1 MKFIKSFYLNNR
13 FFAVLAGIVLL
24 FVFGFIIEVLVGIAK
39 ILLLVLIVLF
49 FIDLLLMY
57 GTQNGVKGS
66 RSANEKLSNGDENKI
81 QLNIQNQYGFLTFLK
96 IIDEIPHQFQI
107 RNFLF
112 ATSLEP
118 GANKTIQYNLRPV
131 KRGKY
136 KFGALNI
143 YISSKIGFVA
153 RRYRFAQQQMIPVY
167 PSYLQMRK
175 YELLA
180 ISNRLTEVGIKK
192 IRRIGHNQEFEQ
204 IKEYVQ
210 GDDVRTINWKATAR
224 RNNLM
229 VNHYQ
234 DEKSQQVYCVIDKGR
249 VMKMPFEQ
257 MSLLDYA
264 INASLVISNIAMN
277 KDDKAGLI
285 TFNHEIES
293 ILPARRG
300 LSQMQSILEVLYKQ
314 TTAFKESNFE
324 KLYITLK
331 RKVNHRSL
339 IILYTNFESE
349 SALAR
354 QLPYLKAIA
363 GSHLLLVVLFENT
376 ELTHLLESTAY
387 STEEVYLK
395 TVAEKF
401 DLEKRLI
408 VKELRKYGV
417 HAILTTPQ
425 NLTVNTI
432 NKYLEFKS
440 RGLI

>member
-1 MKFIKSFYLNNR
+1 MKFLQSFYLNNR
-13 FFAVLAGIVLL
+13 FFVAIIGIVLMFAL
-24 FVFGFIIEVLVGIAK
+24 GFMVQAFVGIAK
-39 ILLLVLIVLF
+39 ISLLVLGILLI
-49 FIDLLLMY
+49 IDLLLIY
-57 GTQNGVKGS
+57 GTRNGLKGA

-81 QLNIQNQYGFLTFLK
+81 QLHIKNHYSFVTFLK

-112 ATSLEP
+112 QTSLEP
-118 GANKTIQYNLRPV
+118 SASKTLEYKLRPV
-131 KRGKY
+131 KRGEY
-136 KFGALNI
+136 KFGALNV
-143 YISSKIGFVA
+143 YISTKIGFIA

-180 ISNRLTEVGIKK
+180 ISNRLTEAGIKK
-192 IRRIGHNQEFEQ
+192 IRRVGHNQEFEQ

-210 GDDVRTINWKATAR
+210 GDDIRTINWKATAR

-285 TFNHEIES
+285 TFNHQIET
-293 ILPARRG
+293 ILPARKG
-300 LSQMQSILEVLYKQ
+300 LAQMQGILEILYKQ
-314 TTAFKESNFE
+314 NTAFKESNFE

-331 RKVNHRSL
+331 RKIKHRSL
-339 IILYTNFESE
+339 IVLFTNFESE

-363 GSHLLLVVLFENT
+363 SNHLLLVVLFENT
-376 ELTHLLESTAY
+376 ELENLLESPAY

-401 DLEKRLI
+401 DFEKRLI

-417 HAILTTPQ
+417 HAVLSTPQ

>member
-1 MKFIKSFYLNNR
+1 MKFLQSFYLNNR
-13 FFAVLAGIVLL
+13 FFLVIIGIVLL
-24 FVFGFIIEVLVGIAK
+24 FALGFIVQALVGIAK
-39 ILLLVLIVLF
+39 IALLVLGVLCI
-49 FIDLLLMY
+49 IDLLLIY
-57 GTQNGVKGS
+57 GTRNGLKGA

-81 QLNIQNQYGFLTFLK
+81 QLHIQNHYSFLTFLK

-112 ATSLEP
+112 QTTLEP
-118 GANKTIQYNLRPV
+118 RTNKTLEYKLRPV
-131 KRGKY
+131 KRGEY
-136 KFGALNI
+136 KFGALNV
-143 YISSKIGFVA
+143 YISTKIGFIA

-180 ISNRLTEVGIKK
+180 ISNRLTEAGIKK
-192 IRRIGHNQEFEQ
+192 IRRVGHNQEFEQ

-210 GDDVRTINWKATAR
+210 GDDMRTINWKATAR

-234 DEKSQQVYCVIDKGR
+234 DEKSQQVYCIVDKGR

-264 INASLVISNIAMN
+264 INASLVISSIAMN

-285 TFNHEIES
+285 TFNRQIES
-293 ILPARRG
+293 ILPARKG
-300 LSQMQSILEVLYKQ
+300 LAQMQSILEVLYKQ
-314 TTAFKESNFE
+314 NTAFKESNFE

-331 RKVNHRSL
+331 RKIKHRSL
-339 IILYTNFESE
+339 IILFTNFESE
-349 SALAR
+349 SALTR

-363 GSHLLLVVLFENT
+363 GNHLLLVVLFENT
-376 ELTHLLESTAY
+376 ELRSLLEAPAY

-395 TVAEKF
+395 TIAEKF
-401 DLEKRLI
+401 DFEKRLI
-408 VKELRKYGV
+408 VKELRKCGV
-417 HAILTTPQ
+417 HAVLSTPQ
-425 NLTVNTI
+425 SLTVNTI

>member
-1 MKFIKSFYLNNR
+1 MKFIKSFYINYR
-13 FFAVLAGIVLL
+13 FFAVLTGIILL
-24 FVFGFIIEVLVGIAK
+24 FVLGFMVETLIIISKLA
-39 ILLLVLIVLF
+39 LLVLGALF
-49 FIDLLLMY
+49 LLDILLIY
-57 GTQNGVKGS
+57 GVRRGMKGA
-66 RSANEKLSNGDENKI
+66 RSANEKLSNGDENQILIHLKN
-81 QLNIQNQYGFLTFLK
+81 LYGFNVTLK

-112 ATSLEP
+112 ETNLES
-118 GANKTIQYNLRPV
+118 GANKSIQYHLRPV
-131 KRGKY
+131 KRGQY
-136 KFGALNI
+136 KFGALNV
-143 YISSKIGFVA
+143 YVSSKIGLVA
-153 RRYRFAQQQMIPVY
+153 RRYRFAQHQMIPVY

-180 ISNRLTEVGIKK
+180 ISNRLTEVGVKK
-192 IRRIGHNQEFEQ
+192 IRRVGHNQEFEQ

-210 GDDVRTINWKATAR
+210 GDDIRTINWKATAR

-234 DEKSQQVYCVIDKGR
+234 DEKSQQVYSVIDKGR
-249 VMKMPFEQ
+249 VMKMPFER

-285 TFNHEIES
+285 TFNNQVETV
-293 ILPARRG
+293 LPARKG

-314 TTAFKESNFE
+314 KTAFKESNFE

-331 RKVNHRSL
+331 NKVNHRSL

-349 SALAR
+349 SALKR

-363 GSHLLLVVLFENT
+363 SNHLLLVVLFKNT
-376 ELTHLLESTAY
+376 ELEGLLESTTF
-387 STEEVYLK
+387 STEEVYMK
-395 TVAEKF
+395 TIAEKF
-401 DLEKRLI
+401 DFDKRLI
-408 VKELRKYGV
+408 VRELRKFGV
-417 HAILTTPQ
+417 HAILTAPQ
-425 NLTVNTI
+425 TLTVDTI

>member
-1 MKFIKSFYLNNR
+1 MKFIRSFYLNNR
-13 FFAVLAGIVLL
+13 FFAALIGIVML
-24 FVFGFIIEVLVGIAK
+24 FVLGFMVESLISIAK
-39 ILLLVLIVLF
+39 ISLLVLLVLF
-49 FIDLLLMY
+49 LIDILLVY
-57 GTQNGVKGS
+57 GIGQGIKGT
-66 RSANEKLSNGDENKI
+66 RSANEKLSNGDQNKI
-81 QLNIQNQYGFLTFLK
+81 QLHITNQYGFVVFLK

-112 ATSLEP
+112 TTSLEP
-118 GANKTIQYNLRPV
+118 GTNKNIQYNLRPV
-131 KRGKY
+131 KRGEY
-136 KFGALNI
+136 KFGALNV
-143 YISSKIGFVA
+143 YASSKIGFVA
-153 RRYRFAQQQMIPVY
+153 RRYRFAQHQMIPVY

-192 IRRIGHNQEFEQ
+192 IRKVGHNQEFEQ

-210 GDDVRTINWKATAR
+210 GDDIRTINWKATAR

-234 DEKSQQVYCVIDKGR
+234 DEKSQQIYSVIDKGR
-249 VMKMPFEQ
+249 AMKMPFEE

-264 INASLVISNIAMN
+264 INASLVISNIAMV

-285 TFNHEIES
+285 TFNHQIES
-293 ILPARRG
+293 ILPARKG

-314 TTAFKESNFE
+314 KTAFKESNFE

-331 RKVNHRSL
+331 RKINHRSL

-349 SALAR
+349 TALLR

-363 GSHLLLVVLFENT
+363 SSHLLLVVLFENT
-376 ELTHLLESTAY
+376 ELSNLLESTAY

-395 TVAEKF
+395 TIAEKF
-401 DLEKRLI
+401 DFEKRLI

-417 HAILTTPQ
+417 HAILTAPQ

>member
-1 MKFIKSFYLNNR
+1 MRFIKSFYLNYR
-13 FFAVLAGIVLL
+13 FFAAFTGIILL
-24 FVFGFIIEVLVGIAK
+24 FVLGFMVEVLIIIAK
-39 ILLLVLIVLF
+39 IALLVLIFLLL
-49 FIDLLLMY
+49 IDVLLMY
-57 GTQNGVKGS
+57 GVKNGLKGA
-66 RSANEKLSNGDENKI
+66 RSTNEKLSNGDQNKI
-81 QLNIQNQYGFLTFLK
+81 LIELKNAYNFVLSLK

-107 RNFLF
+107 RDFLF
-112 ATSLEP
+112 ETKLET
-118 GANKTIQYNLRPV
+118 GASKSIQYTIRPV
-131 KRGKY
+131 KRGEY
-136 KFGALNI
+136 KFGALNV
-143 YISSKIGFVA
+143 YASGKIGLVA
-153 RRYRFAQQQMIPVY
+153 RRYRFAQEQTIPVY

-180 ISNRLTEVGIKK
+180 ISNRLTEVGVKK
-192 IRRIGHNQEFEQ
+192 IRKVGRNQEFEQ

-210 GDDVRTINWKATAR
+210 GDDIRTINWKATAR
-224 RNNLM
+224 RNTLM

-234 DEKSQQVYCVIDKGR
+234 DEKSQQVYSIIDKGR
-249 VMKMPFEQ
+249 VMKMPFEH

-264 INASLVISNIAMN
+264 INASLVVSNIAMN

-285 TFNHEIES
+285 TFNHQVES

-314 TTAFKESNFE
+314 KTAFKESNFE

-331 RKVNHRSL
+331 SKINHRSL

-349 SALAR
+349 TSLQR

-363 GSHLLLVVLFENT
+363 SNHLLLVVLFKNT
-376 ELTHLLESTAY
+376 ELQTLLDATTY

-395 TVAEKF
+395 TIAEKF
-401 DLEKRLI
+401 DFEKRLI
-408 VKELRKYGV
+408 VRELRKYGV
-417 HAILTTPQ
+417 HSVLTTPQ
-425 NLTVNTI
+425 ALTVDTI

>member
-1 MKFIKSFYLNNR
+1 MAII
-13 FFAVLAGIVLL
+13 GIVLMFAL
-24 FVFGFIIEVLVGIAK
+24 GFMVQAFVGIAK
-39 ILLLVLIVLF
+39 ISLLVLGILLI
-49 FIDLLLMY
+49 IDLLLIY
-57 GTQNGVKGS
+57 GTRNGLKGA

-81 QLNIQNQYGFLTFLK
+81 QLHIQNHYSFVTFLK

-112 ATSLEP
+112 QTSLEP
-118 GANKTIQYNLRPV
+118 SASKTLEYKLRPV
-131 KRGKY
+131 KRGEY
-136 KFGALNI
+136 KFGALNV
-143 YISSKIGFVA
+143 YISTKIGFIA

-180 ISNRLTEVGIKK
+180 ISNRLTEAGIKK
-192 IRRIGHNQEFEQ
+192 IRRVGHNQEFEQ

-210 GDDVRTINWKATAR
+210 GDDIRTINWKATAR

-285 TFNHEIES
+285 TFNHQIET
-293 ILPARRG
+293 ILPARKG
-300 LSQMQSILEVLYKQ
+300 LAQMQGILEILYKQ
-314 TTAFKESNFE
+314 NTAFKESNFE

-331 RKVNHRSL
+331 RKIKHRSL
-339 IILYTNFESE
+339 IVLFTNFESE

-363 GSHLLLVVLFENT
+363 SNHLLLVVLFENT
-376 ELTHLLESTAY
+376 ELENLLESPAY

-401 DLEKRLI
+401 DFEKRLI

-417 HAILTTPQ
+417 HAVLSTPQ

>member
-1 MKFIKSFYLNNR
+1 MAII
-13 FFAVLAGIVLL
+13 GIVLMFAL
-24 FVFGFIIEVLVGIAK
+24 GFMVQALVGIAK
-39 ILLLVLIVLF
+39 ISLLVLGILLT
-49 FIDLLLMY
+49 IDILLIY
-57 GTQNGVKGS
+57 GTRNGLKGA

-81 QLNIQNQYGFLTFLK
+81 QLHIKNHYNFVTFLK

-112 ATSLEP
+112 QTSLEP
-118 GANKTIQYNLRPV
+118 SASKTLEYKLRPV
-131 KRGKY
+131 KRGEY
-136 KFGALNI
+136 KFGALNV
-143 YISSKIGFVA
+143 YTSTKIGFIA

-180 ISNRLTEVGIKK
+180 ISNRLTEAGIKK
-192 IRRIGHNQEFEQ
+192 IRKVGRNQEFEQ

-210 GDDVRTINWKATAR
+210 GDDIRTINWKATAR

-249 VMKMPFEQ
+249 IMKMPFEQ

-285 TFNHEIES
+285 TFSHQIET
-293 ILPARRG
+293 ILPARKG
-300 LSQMQSILEVLYKQ
+300 LAQMQGILEILYKQ
-314 TTAFKESNFE
+314 NTTFKESNFE

-331 RKVNHRSL
+331 RKIKHRSL
-339 IILYTNFESE
+339 IILFTNFESE

-363 GSHLLLVVLFENT
+363 SNHLLLVVLFENT
-376 ELTHLLESTAY
+376 ELENLLESPAY

-401 DLEKRLI
+401 DFEKRLI

-417 HAILTTPQ
+417 HAVLSTPQ

>member
-1 MKFIKSFYLNNR
+1 MRFITSFYLNYR
-13 FFAVLAGIVLL
+13 FFAILTGIILL
-24 FVFGFIIEVLVGIAK
+24 FVLGFMVEMLVIIAK
-39 ILLLVLIVLF
+39 ISLLVLMF
-49 FIDLLLMY
+49 LLLIDGLLLY
-57 GTQNGVKGS
+57 GIRRGLKGA

-81 QLNIQNQYGFLTFLK
+81 LIHIKNLYNFTVQLK

-112 ATSLEP
+112 ETTLDA
-118 GANKTIQYNLRPV
+118 GNKKSIQYMLRPV
-131 KRGKY
+131 KRGEY
-136 KFGALNI
+136 KFGALNV
-143 YISSKIGFVA
+143 YVSGKIGLVA
-153 RRYRFAQQQMIPVY
+153 RRYRFAQHQVIPVY

-180 ISNRLTEVGIKK
+180 ISNRLTEVGVKK
-192 IRRIGHNQEFEQ
+192 IRRVGHNQEFEQ

-210 GDDVRTINWKATAR
+210 GDDIRTINWKATAR
-224 RNNLM
+224 RNTLM

-234 DEKSQQVYCVIDKGR
+234 DEKSQQVYCVVDKGR
-249 VMKMPFEQ
+249 VMKMPFER

-285 TFNHEIES
+285 TFNHQVET

-300 LSQMQSILEVLYKQ
+300 PSQMQSILEVLYKQ
-314 TTAFKESNFE
+314 KTAYKESNFE
-324 KLYITLK
+324 KLYVTLK
-331 RKVNHRSL
+331 SKINHRSL

-349 SALAR
+349 SGLQR

-363 GSHLLLVVLFENT
+363 SNHLLLVVLFKNT
-376 ELTHLLESTAY
+376 ELQTLLDATTY

-395 TVAEKF
+395 TIAEKF
-401 DLEKRLI
+401 DFDKRLI
-408 VKELRKYGV
+408 IKELRKYGV
-417 HAILTTPQ
+417 HAILTAPQ
-425 NLTVNTI
+425 TLTVDTI